1 MSDAPPPEPEK
12 KVKFKSAQELAA
24 LVENVPSLP
33 ATFQRINE
41 AVSNPDATAT
51 SIAHLVET
59 DQALTVRLL
68 KIANS
73 PMYGHAH
80 KIETVTQA
88 IMNLGTRQLR
98 DLALATAVFDV
109 FAGIPCELVNMDSFW
124 KHSIATGL
132 AARALVTRRGEKNT
146 ERFFV
151 AGLLHDLGSLVLYQ
165 HQPDRSRACMQVA
178 AKANEHLHLIEFR
191 AFGFDHCDVGGALLE
206 SWHLPGSLSEPV
218 LNHHRF
224 VLSAKFP
231 LENAVTHIADIIASA
246 MGPGNNGE
254 HLVPALE
261 ASAWDFLGLPERHLG
276 AVIADV
282 ERQFKDVA
290 KVLLP

>member
-1 MSDAPPPEPEK
+1 MSDQPTTTARTP
-12 KVKFKSAQELAA
+12 VKSAKELAA
-24 LVENVPSLP
+24 LVENIPSLP
-33 ATFQRINE
+33 ATFQRIND
-41 AVSNPDATAT
+41 AVNNPDATAS

-73 PMYGHAH
+73 PMYGHIN

-132 AARALVTRRGEKNT
+132 AAKALMTRRGEKST

-165 HQPDRSRACMQVA
+165 HQPDRSRACLQVA
-178 AKANEHLHLIEFR
+178 QKANELLHLIEFR
-191 AFGFDHCDVGGALLE
+191 AFGFDHADVGGALLE
-206 SWHLPGSLSEPV
+206 NWKLPGSLSEPV
-218 LNHHRF
+218 VNHHRF
-224 VLSAKFP
+224 LLSARYP
-231 LENAVTHIADIIASA
+231 LENAVVHVADIIAAA

-261 ASAWDFLGLPERHLG
+261 GAAWDFVGVPERHLG
-276 AVIADV
+276 AVVADV
-282 ERQFKDVA
+282 ERQFNDVA
-290 KVLLP
+290 KILLP